1 MYLSEGSNK
10 SNNSKESTVCHHC
23 FFNQGFKFQ
32 DFVCRVCHDLTMLSL
47 TISDIA
53 IITVKGVDYCCIIH
67 DLSKSGANNLLKS
80 LCLIIVDVY
89 KICFKEIKIKNL
101 VYSYFFDNL
110 IKAKN
115 IENKNI

>member
-1 MYLSEGSNK
+1 M
-10 SNNSKESTVCHHC
+10 KEVIKVITV
-23 FFNQGFKFQ
+23 KKVL
-32 DFVCRVCHDLTMLSL
+32 FVTIVFLIKGLDLTMLSL